1 MKRTGTLNA
10 ELNFQLAGLGHTDT
24 VVVADCG
31 LPRPSGVPVIDLA
44 VVFGVPS
51 FAQVLAAL
59 ADEIVVEAALLASE
73 TTDRN
78 PAVVRLVESLFGS
91 PETVSHERLKELSR
105 GARLIIRTGEATAYA
120 NVILRCGV
128 PF

>member
-10 ELNFQLAGLGHTDT
+10 ELNLQLSRLGHTDT

-31 LPRPSGVPVIDLA
+31 LPRPPGVPVIDLA

-59 ADEIVVEAALLASE
+59 ADEIVVEAAVLASE
-73 TTDRN
+73 ATGRN
-78 PAVVRLVESLFGS
+78 PAVASLVQSLFGA
-91 PETVSHERLKELSR
+91 PEMVSHERLKELSR
-105 GARLIIRTGEATAYA
+105 DARLIIRTGEATPYA

>member
-1 MKRTGTLNA
+1 MVESA
-10 ELNFQLAGLGHTDT
+10 
-24 VVVADCG
+24 
-31 LPRPSGVPVIDLA
+31 
-44 VVFGVPS
+44 
-51 FAQVLAAL
+51 VLAA
-59 ADEIVVEAALLASE
+59 E

-78 PAVVRLVESLFGS
+78 PGVAALVRTLFGA

-105 GARLIIRTGEATAYA
+105 DARLIIRTGEATAYA